1 MRPEPPDPHDLRRFV
16 DAQKDDYARALAEL
30 RGGRKRTHWIWY
42 ILPQLVG
49 LGTSSMSTFYGIR
62 SPAEARAYLD
72 HPILG
77 PRLRDCTAALLA
89 LGRASARDVLGDV
102 DALKFHSSMT
112 LFAQVAEPPSVFDA
126 ALQRFFDGHAD
137 GRTLAL
143 LDGMRGGPAAP

>member
-1 MRPEPPDPHDLRRFV
+1 MPPEPPDPHDLRRFV

-30 RGGRKRTHWIWY
+30 RDGRKRTHWIWY

-49 LGTSSMSTFYGIR
+49 LGTSSTSTFYGIR
-62 SPAEARAYLD
+62 SPGEARAYLD
-72 HPILG
+72 HPVLG

-89 LGRASARDVLGDV
+89 LDRVSARDVLGEV

-112 LFAQVAEPPSVFDA
+112 LFAQVAEPRSVFDA
-126 ALQRFFDGHAD
+126 ALHRFFAGRPD

-143 LDGMRGGPAAP
+143 LDDMRRRPLTP